1 MLDTCIM
8 YFLTHIKSISYQK
21 KERKKH
27 TLVCTPSKI
36 LVTTRPH
43 FWETCSQDK
52 GQITQ
57 GSPRGTLELAGAFRC
72 SLSVFFFFFFFFT
85 TFCTPSFWMTGSSS
99 EDTELCLC
107 TELSLALGLCTCHLL
122 SLSRTPSEPQPTT
135 FQVSAFVLYWE
146 GRAAGL
152 GLSHVPSPGSLA
164 CPSHSISSSSEAA
177 SLRVWLQLNEDCKLL
192 FKGWGKNILLT
203 IVFLVF
209 TIVPNIQEWSSWW
222 IKEQMYVFFKDM
234 NSSNIQHIAWYC

>member
-36 LVTTRPH
+36 LVTTWPH

-57 GSPRGTLELAGAFRC
+57 GSPRGTPELAGAFRC
-72 SLSVFFFFFFFFT
+72 SLSVFFFFFFFNHFLH
-85 TFCTPSFWMTGSSS
+85 SFILNDWQFG

-107 TELSLALGLCTCHLL
+107 IELSLALGLCTRHLL
-122 SLSRTPSEPQPTT
+122 ICS
-135 FQVSAFVLYWE
+135 
-146 GRAAGL
+146 GL
-152 GLSHVPSPGSLA
+152 HQNPSPLPFRSLLW
-164 CPSHSISSSSEAA
+164 SYIG
-177 SLRVWLQLNEDCKLL
+177 
-192 FKGWGKNILLT
+192 KGEL
-203 IVFLVF
+203 
-209 TIVPNIQEWSSWW
+209 P
-222 IKEQMYVFFKDM
+222 
-234 NSSNIQHIAWYC
+234 A

>member
-36 LVTTRPH
+36 LVTTWPH

-57 GSPRGTLELAGAFRC
+57 GSPRGTPELAGAFHC
-72 SLSVFFFFFFFFT
+72 SLSVVFFFFFLPLSALIHSEWLAVWWRDRALSVHRALPGSGT
-85 TFCTPSFWMTGSSS
+85 LYSPSPYLF
-99 EDTELCLC
+99 
-107 TELSLALGLCTCHLL
+107 
-122 SLSRTPSEPQPTT
+122 RTPSEPQPIT
-135 FQVSAFVLYWE
+135 FQVSALVLYWE

-152 GLSHVPSPGSLA
+152 GLSHVPPGSLA
-164 CPSHSISSSSEAA
+164 CPSHSVSSSSEAA
-177 SLRVWLQLNEDCKLL
+177 SLRVWLQLNEDCKRL
-192 FKGWGKNILLT
+192 FKGWGKNILFT

-222 IKEQMYVFFKDM
+222 IKEQMYIFFKDM